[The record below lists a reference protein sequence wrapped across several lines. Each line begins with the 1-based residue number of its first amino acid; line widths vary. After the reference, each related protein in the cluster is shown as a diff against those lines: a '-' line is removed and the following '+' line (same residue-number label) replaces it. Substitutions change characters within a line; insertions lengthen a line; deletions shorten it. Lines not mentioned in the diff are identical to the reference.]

1 MIQYPATL
9 MKDGNYILV
18 TFKDVPEAITF
29 GKTKKDALKKAIEAL
44 ETALSFYVDAN
55 KDLPRPS
62 IMTSGGIMVCVLEAN
77 IYKVRQAQNSS

>member
-9 MKDGNYILV
+9 MRDGDYILV

-29 GKTKKDALKKAIEAL
+29 GETENDALEKAVEAL

-55 KDLPRPS
+55 KDFPRPS
-62 IMTSGGIMVCVLEAN
+62 IMTSGEKMVCVLETKF
-77 IYKVRQAQNSS
+77 IRQAQNSS

>member
-9 MKDGNYILV
+9 VRDDDYILV

-29 GKTKKDALKKAIEAL
+29 GETEKDALEKAVEAL

-55 KDLPRPS
+55 KDFPRPS
-62 IMTSGGIMVCVLEAN
+62 IMTSGEKMVCVLTTN
-77 IYKVRQAQNSS
+77 IYNVRQAQNSN